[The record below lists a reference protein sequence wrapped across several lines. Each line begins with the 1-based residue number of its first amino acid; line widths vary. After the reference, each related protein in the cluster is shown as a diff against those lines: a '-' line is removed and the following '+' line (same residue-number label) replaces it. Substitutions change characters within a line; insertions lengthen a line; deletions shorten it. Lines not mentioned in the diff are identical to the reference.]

1 MPIEKINGKFFTIPN
16 SIFDKNLKPRDFIVY
31 CCLVMYS
38 NREGYCYPSRKR
50 IAEKCCIDRKTVDAA
65 IAVLVKSGLIEK
77 TNRSIDGRKT
87 SNGYKICRLDE

>member
-38 NREGYCYPSRKR
+38 DRKGYCYPSRKR
-50 IAEKCCIDRKTVDAA
+50 IAEKCCIDHKTVDAA
-65 IAVLVKSGLIEK
+65 IAVLVESGLIEK
-77 TNRSIDGRKT
+77 TSRTIDGRKT
-87 SNGYKICRLDE
+87 SNGYKLTKSDE